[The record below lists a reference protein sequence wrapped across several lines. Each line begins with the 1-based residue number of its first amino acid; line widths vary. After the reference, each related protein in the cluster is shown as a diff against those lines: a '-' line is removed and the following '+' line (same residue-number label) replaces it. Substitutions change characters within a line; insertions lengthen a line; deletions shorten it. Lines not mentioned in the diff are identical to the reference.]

1 MRLLTRGSVVRM
13 ANIMPPLPEAEY
25 QALKASIQKNGVLVP
40 VEVDED
46 TGELLDGH
54 HRMQICQ
61 ELGIEAPVKRRKF
74 SSDKERK
81 EHALTLNLMRR
92 QLGPISWAESF
103 KKLAEVRGVEL
114 RKTGP
119 KPRGISATV
128 AEIADEVGVPERTA
142 RYRMR
147 LAEDLQDA
155 PDLALKVDKGEME
168 AKRAL
173 RVKREREVRART
185 EEQPP
190 VREIEVGGAEIRHC
204 DFRDL
209 DLPES
214 SVDLIFTD
222 PPYPAEYL
230 PLWQDLSHFAASA
243 LKPTGLLVAYSGQYH
258 LPAVMESLGGSLDY
272 LWTGTLV
279 TPGQHNQVQRRKVRS
294 AAKPLL
300 FYKVPDSDAD
310 CGWIDDAFISE
321 GRNKEDHDWQQSLGA
336 ALYYIEKLT
345 EPGAVVVDPFL
356 GSGTTAVACKQLGR
370 SFIGCDLDEAAL
382 SAARK
387 RLAA

>member
-1 MRLLTRGSVVRM
+1 MT
-13 ANIMPPLPEAEY
+13 NIMPPLSEREY
-25 QALKASIQKNGVLVP
+25 KALKASIEKNGVLVP
-40 VEVDED
+40 VEVDKD

-54 HRMQICQ
+54 HRMRICE
-61 ELGIEAPVKRRKF
+61 ELAIDAPKVYRSFEK
-74 SSDKERK
+74 DEDRK

-92 QLGPISWAESF
+92 HLGPISWADAF
-103 KKLAEVRGVEL
+103 KKLAEIRGL
-114 RKTGP
+114 RLGRGKGDPSGKT
-119 KPRGISATV
+119 ATV
-128 AEIADEVGVPERTA
+128 AVLAEEVGVPERTA
-142 RYRMR
+142 RRRMK
-147 LAEDLQDA
+147 LAEDLAGA
-155 PDLALKVDKGEME
+155 PDLALKVDRGEME

-173 RVKREREVRART
+173 RVQREREARKRT
-185 EEQPP
+185 EDQPP

-204 DFRDL
+204 DFREL
-209 DLPES
+209 DLPEA

-230 PLWQDLSHFAASA
+230 PLWKDLSYFAAMA
-243 LKPTGLLVAYSGQYH
+243 LKPSGLLVTYTGQYH
-258 LPAVMESLGGSLDY
+258 LPAVVESLGENMDY

-279 TPGQHNQVQRRKVRS
+279 TPGKHNQVQRRKVRS

-300 FYKVPDSDAD
+300 FYRRPDSEAD

-321 GRNKEDHDWQQSLGA
+321 KRDKEDHDWQQSLGA

-370 SFIGCDLDEAAL
+370 SFIGCDLDEVAL
-382 SAARK
+382 SAVRR